1 MASTA
6 RFAPIAALLRE
17 AVGGSLARIE
27 SYDDFDAAAQREMR
41 SLATLFRDQVAI
53 AWAIEEAQ

>member
-1 MASTA
+1 MLAAA
-6 RFAPIAALLRE
+6 RSLLRE

-53 AWAIEEAQ
+53 VWAIEEAQ